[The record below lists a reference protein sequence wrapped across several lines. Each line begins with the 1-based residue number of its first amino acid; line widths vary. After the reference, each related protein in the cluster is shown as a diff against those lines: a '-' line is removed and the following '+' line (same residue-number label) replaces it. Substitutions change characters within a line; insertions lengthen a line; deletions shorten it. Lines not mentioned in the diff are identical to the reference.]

1 MTKYSMENNIDFIII
16 TYNRPEDCLELLQN
30 IVQLNHA
37 SKLLNKLIVVN
48 NASPISYAPV
58 EAWIKTVKDINIVY
72 NIAPDNYGVT
82 GGRNYAMQFS
92 DGELL
97 VFIDDDALMQLPDTL
112 LNIQKSFIAPGYDN
126 RPVAIVSFR
135 VLYYPSLVL
144 QRNALAHKKT
154 DKYKVKK
161 DFFTYYFAGGAHVIT
176 KEALGVVGKLPD
188 DFFYGMEEY
197 DLSYRLIEHGYCIKS
212 DSDIVMLHKESPLGR
227 KPKKEKIAMMWVN
240 KSRVAWR
247 YLPVQ
252 YFFSTTIMWGLNYLK
267 ETNFD
272 VVGFFKTIFG
282 RIVRISSTEKRTP
295 IGKKALDY
303 CRQTEARLWY

>member
-1 MTKYSMENNIDFIII
+1 MENTIDFVII

-30 IVQLNHA
+30 IVQLNDA
-37 SKLLNKLIVVN
+37 AKLLNKVIVVN
-48 NASPISYAPV
+48 NNSPISYAPV
-58 EAWIKTVKDINIVY
+58 EAWIKTVKDINIIY
-72 NIAPDNYGVT
+72 NIAPDNLGVT
-82 GGRNYAMQFS
+82 AGRNYAMQFS

-97 VFIDDDALMQLPDTL
+97 VFIDDDALLQHEDTL
-112 LNIQKSFIAPGYDN
+112 INIKNSFNAPGINN

-144 QRNALAHKKT
+144 QRNALVHKKIDQYK
-154 DKYKVKK
+154 DK
-161 DFFTYYFAGGAHVIT
+161 DLFFTYYFAGGAHVIT

-197 DLSYRLIEHGYCIKS
+197 DLSYRLIEHGYCLKS
-212 DSDIVMLHKESPLGR
+212 DSSIVMLHKESPLGR

-247 YLPVQ
+247 YLPVR
-252 YFFSTTIMWGLNYLK
+252 YFYSTAFMWGLNYLK

-272 VVGFFKTIFG
+272 LVGCIKTIFTKII
-282 RIVRISSTEKRTP
+282 RIPSTEKRTP
-295 IGKKALDY
+295 IGKEAIAY
-303 CRQTEARLWY
+303 CRLTEARLWY